1 MAVFTAAALA
11 IGAAWTAVAGA
22 VTAGAVTAA
31 TVGAVATAVV
41 TTSAA
46 IGVVGLGLTAVGMVT
61 KNESLL
67 KAGRIAGYVGLAGG
81 LVGWGAGSAAM
92 GAGEFANQVGQ
103 MYSAGWNTGV
113 GSMFQSDPGIIA
125 AKAGATQEALGRG
138 IVSAASPEY
147 AANMAPSTIIAPPEA
162 QAALGQGIVTGTQS
176 AQPAAAP
183 LAAAPGA
190 VDLASTTPGAMAPQA
205 STVSTPVGSAA
216 GTAAP
221 VGSIAGTQ
229 APGYQLPQGAVQ
241 PGGPQN
247 QSWWGKVPDWMK
259 AQMLTTA
266 GQGVAGMASG
276 WMTGLSAEER
286 LEFDQYMNSQNQ
298 AQREL
303 INRNNAYVPSLSF
316 KRPGSLVAAAGRPA

>member
-205 STVSTPVGSAA
+205 
-216 GTAAP
+216 
-221 VGSIAGTQ
+221 IAGTQ